1 MMAYPQGPGYGYP
14 GYHPPPGV
22 PPPHMG
28 YFPPQWPPAGGD
40 PSLMGDPEMEK
51 KMLAIEEKMKNQSI
65 DFERA
70 KREIEARD
78 AAAARAKLE
87 GEARAEAERK
97 AKEEKEAWEKKL
109 DEEKKAAQKLGAEN
123 ARKQIEADRR
133 KAEEKA
139 AEEKAMA
146 DAKAAVEK
154 AEKEAKEAVAKAEK
168 EAKEAVAKAE
178 KEAKE
183 TVDKALAPK
192 DDKKKPIRFKDAVG
206 RKFSFPF
213 HLCAT
218 WGVSSLVHYSPIRAN
233 DSLGHGGADKASL
246 CARRG
251 HWPSSTRGPLRPHR
265 PKWGDHLA
273 TSLGDDD

>member
-1 MMAYPQGPGYGYP
+1 
-14 GYHPPPGV
+14 
-22 PPPHMG
+22 
-28 YFPPQWPPAGGD
+28 
-40 PSLMGDPEMEK
+40 MEK

-70 KREIEARD
+70 KKEIEARD
-78 AAAARAKLE
+78 AAAAAAAAASAASAAAAK
-87 GEARAEAERK
+87 K
-97 AKEEKEAWEKKL
+97 AKEENDAWEKKL
-109 DEEKKAAQKLGAEN
+109 DEEKKAAQKQGAEN

-154 AEKEAKEAVAKAEK
+154 AESDAKAAVAKAESDAKAAVAKAEAEQKETIEKAEK

-178 KEAKE
+178 KDAKE
-183 TVDKALAPK
+183 AVDKALAPK

-218 WGVSSLVHYSPIRAN
+218 WVVSFHVRDNQATTNIC
-233 DSLGHGGADKASL
+233 LGNGGANQASL
-246 CARRG
+246 RARRG
-251 HWPSSTRGPLRPHR
+251 HWPSRTRRSLRPHR
-265 PKWGDHLA
+265 PKWRDHPP
-273 TSLGDDD
+273 TGLGDDDRAGLVYHNAHVAYA

>member
-1 MMAYPQGPGYGYP
+1 
-14 GYHPPPGV
+14 
-22 PPPHMG
+22 
-28 YFPPQWPPAGGD
+28 
-40 PSLMGDPEMEK
+40 MGDPEMEK

-109 DEEKKAAQKLGAEN
+109 DEEKKAAQKQGAEN

-146 DAKAAVEK
+146 DAKAAVE
-154 AEKEAKEAVAKAEK
+154 KAEK

-233 DSLGHGGADKASL
+233 DSLGHGGVDKASL
-246 CARRG
+246 CTRRG